1 MSARGISLLL
11 AGAALLTAQTKYQN
25 RDAWTLDTPRLRVTV
40 VQSGGHLVEVLLKEP
55 GAVNPLWNQT
65 RPTIDPDQYDAARH
79 ERLYGGGPGA
89 RLMSGLLGHNLC
101 FPFWGNPSEA
111 EYRAGMTYHGET
123 GVARWRQV
131 SAGADALTI
140 AADLPESRT
149 RFTRTLQV
157 KDQVLYA
164 ESFAEN
170 LAAWDRPVGWCE
182 HVTLGPPFLEKG
194 VTLIDAPLTRGRV
207 NGDASGAEF
216 RWPEGQGGTRL
227 NLRTVRN
234 IERSGFVNNFLIDPT
249 HEFGFFAA
257 VHPGRRLLFGYVFRR
272 SDYPWLNIWEANN
285 PEMLTRGLEFSNTP
299 NHGTM
304 RTLVATPALFG
315 TPAYEWLE
323 GRGQLR
329 KRFAA
334 FSVRVPENYRG
345 VADVRIFPDRLEII
359 EHVTGP
365 TISGR
370 MITLPFDGGRL

>member
-65 RPTIDPDQYDAARH
+65 RSTIDPDQYDPVRH
-79 ERLYGGGPGA
+79 EKLYGGGPGA

-140 AADLPESRT
+140 TAELPESRT

-164 ESFAEN
+164 DSLAEN

-216 RWPEGQGGTRL
+216 RWPEGQGDTRL

-234 IERSGFVNNFLIDPT
+234 VERSGFVNNFLIDPA
-249 HEFGFFAA
+249 HELGFFAA

-272 SDYPWLNIWEANN
+272 ADYPWLNIWEAND

-323 GRGQLR
+323 GRGRLR

-334 FSVRVPENYRG
+334 FSARVPENYRG
-345 VADVRIFPDRLEII
+345 VAEVRVLPDRLDIVER
-359 EHVTGP
+359 ETGRV
-365 TISGR
+365 IS
-370 MITLPFDGGRL
+370 LPFEGARL

>member
-1 MSARGISLLL
+1 MRARGIFLLL

-25 RDAWTLDTPRLRVTV
+25 REAWTLDTPRLRVTV
-40 VQSGGHLVEVLLKEP
+40 VQAGGHLVEVLLKEP

-65 RPTIDPDQYDAARH
+65 RATIEPDQYDAVRH
-79 ERLYGGGPGA
+79 EKMYGGGPGA

-131 SAGADALTI
+131 AAGADSLTI
-140 AADLPESRT
+140 TADLPESRT

-164 ESFAEN
+164 ESLAEN

-216 RWPEGQGGTRL
+216 RWPQGQAETRI
-227 NLRTVRN
+227 NLRAVRN
-234 IERSGFVNNFLIDPT
+234 IERSGFVNNFLVDPT
-249 HEFGFFAA
+249 QEFGFFAA

-272 SDYPWLNIWEANN
+272 QDYPWLNIWEANN

-323 GRGQLR
+323 GRGRLR

-345 VADVRIFPDRLEII
+345 VAEVRVLADRLDIVER
-359 EHVTGP
+359 ETGRV
-365 TISGR
+365 IS
-370 MITLPFDGGRL
+370 LALEGGRL